1 MTRRAKILII
11 DDSQLSL
18 DILQAKLV
26 ERYDVVSTTEPGDAL
41 GLARENWPDLIICD
55 FDMPEM
61 DGADVSEALRADGE
75 LRNIPLLFLTALV
88 TTADQNRVKK
98 EIGGRPAIAK
108 DSPRDQIT
116 EKVEA
121 MLRAAQSRRL

>member
-1 MTRRAKILII
+1 MPRRAKILIV

-41 GLARENWPDLIICD
+41 ALARETWPDLIICD
-55 FDMPEM
+55 FDMPDM
-61 DGADVSEALRADGE
+61 DGADVSDALRADAE

-88 TTADQNRVKK
+88 TTADRDRVKK
-98 EIGGRPAIAK
+98 ESGGRPAIAK
-108 DSPRDQIT
+108 DSPREQIT

-121 MLRAAQSRRL
+121 MLKAGEAWRL